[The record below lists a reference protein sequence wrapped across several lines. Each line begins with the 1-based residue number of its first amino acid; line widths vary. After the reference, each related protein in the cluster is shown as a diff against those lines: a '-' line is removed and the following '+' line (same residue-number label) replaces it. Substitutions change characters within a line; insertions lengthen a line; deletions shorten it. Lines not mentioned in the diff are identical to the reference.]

1 MHRPLKSLTAIA
13 AAASC
18 AAATYAAPAADLPGD
33 LKSGELLY
41 ESSMTNAES
50 VEGWRMEGPGEV
62 AFKDGWMHMQ
72 SPKEKMHHVFWCPKR
87 FPASFVAQWEAQNLE
102 TDAGLCIVFFAA
114 AANKD
119 DGSIFNDD
127 LPKRDGDFKQY
138 TQGAI
143 RCYHASY
150 YANAAHNP
158 DRKQT
163 NLRKNP
169 GFHLVAEGPEGI
181 PTKSEKIHTITL
193 AKHGPNIRLW
203 VDDKKVLDWTDKGK
217 KGGAPHGDGFIGLRQ
232 MQWTHFRYRNFR
244 VWKTAEASASAA
256 APGSVPAAAPAAGPA
271 ARAYAD
277 AMLEHGKDRWGKT
290 SSPLFTSMLTR
301 DGYKLLTEDDAPD
314 LSEFNIRDH
323 DRAYGSS
330 NVAHDEELYH
340 LLYALTEETGDDKY
354 AEAADAALQWFMKN
368 CRSDKTGLLAWGE
381 HLSWNLKEDRVN
393 FPKLNG
399 RPIPFFEL
407 YGGWGLWSRLF
418 ELAPEAAAD
427 FAEGMWDHAVTD
439 HKKILFSRHVR
450 FHKGAYE
457 TGKEFPR
464 YYGHFPLIWAHAMHR
479 TDDKELKQKLT
490 DATERVLDAALARRH
505 PETGAIPS
513 GMNKRNNMHKTYWLT
528 NNLLMASEL
537 HKAVPMLPD
546 DLAAKARELM
556 NSADEVILKLDHE
569 VGPDGRGF
577 VSRTHLDT
585 LEPGDARQGR
595 DKWAHTTL
603 WKAGYGMPLTSGV
616 ANQMLQRYHQSD
628 DERYAKL
635 ATAAAKLYLDAT
647 PDPDLTVHPK
657 VMAEAINLMVTV
669 YDMTTDEAYLKRAEY
684 FASLS
689 RKLFLD
695 SPSALPR
702 VLSKKHDHYES
713 ITGGPALM
721 LSLHKLAQALK

>member
-1 MHRPLKSLTAIA
+1 MHRLLKALTAIA

-18 AAATYAAPAADLPGD
+18 AAATFAAPAADLPGD

-72 SPKEKMHHVFWCPKR
+72 SPNEKMHHVFWCPKR
-87 FPASFVAQWEAQNLE
+87 FPSSFVAQWEAQNLE
-102 TDAGLCIVFFAA
+102 ADAGLCIVFFAA

-119 DGSIFNDD
+119 DGSIFGDE
-127 LPKRDGDFKQY
+127 LPKRDGDFKKY
-138 TQGAI
+138 TRGAI
-143 RCYHASY
+143 RCYHTSY

-158 DRKQT
+158 DRQQT

-169 GFHLVAEGPEGI
+169 GFHLVAKGPEGI

-193 AKHGPNIRLW
+193 AKHGPHIRLW
-203 VDDKKVLDWTDKGK
+203 VDDKKVIDWTDKGK

-244 VWKTAEASASAA
+244 VWKTAEA
-256 APGSVPAAAPAAGPA
+256 PRSVPAAAPAAGPA

-277 AMLEHGKDRWGKT
+277 AMLEHCKDRWGKA
-290 SSPLFTSMLTR
+290 SSPLFASMLTR
-301 DGYKLLTEDDAPD
+301 DGYKLLTEDDAPN
-314 LSEFNIRDH
+314 LSKFNIRSH

-381 HLSWNLKEDRVN
+381 HLSWNLREDRVN
-393 FPKLNG
+393 FPKSVT
-399 RPIPFFEL
+399 FFEL

-418 ELAPEAAAD
+418 DLAPEAAAD
-427 FAEGMWDHAVTD
+427 FAEGMWDHAITD

-464 YYGHFPLIWAHAMHR
+464 YYGHFPLIWAHAMSR
-479 TDDKELKQKLT
+479 TDDPALQQKLAN
-490 DATERVLDAALARRH
+490 ATERVLDAALARRH
-505 PETGAIPS
+505 PKTGAVPS
-513 GMNKRNNMHKTYWLT
+513 GTRRSMNMHNTYWLA

-537 HKAVPMLPD
+537 HKAIPMLPNE
-546 DLAAKARELM
+546 LATKARTLLA
-556 NSADEVILKLDHE
+556 SVDAVVLSLDHE
-569 VGPDGRGF
+569 MGPNGRGY
-577 VSRTHLDT
+577 VARAHLATLAPGETRKGKNNPAYTALWRT
-585 LEPGDARQGR
+585 
-595 DKWAHTTL
+595 
-603 WKAGYGMPLTSGV
+603 GYGMPLTSGV
-616 ANQMLQRYHQSD
+616 ANQMLQRYRQSG

-635 ATAAAKLYLDAT
+635 GVAGAKFYLDTT
-647 PDPDLTVHPK
+647 PDPEMTLHPRA
-657 VMAEAINLMVTV
+657 MAEVIDLLRAAYQVTDDAV
-669 YDMTTDEAYLKRAEY
+669 YLQRAGY
-684 FASLS
+684 FADLALT
-689 RKLFLD
+689 LFLD
-695 SPSALPR
+695 DDSALPR

-721 LSLHKLAQALK
+721 LSLHKLAQARK